1 MGSIVLD
8 LQQEVISQ
16 DCDIVNALRKA
27 HLIAVKLGLEEFD
40 NWILNELNGYSSQKD
55 CPDYRKIHVVLRGF
69 NPYHGW
75 IPTMINDPEFEKMIS
90 EKKISQSISEIIT
103 LISNNED
110 GLSINCNGVELELFN
125 KMFDNPL
132 PMHFAYQVSRASVAG
147 IIEKVKNTLLEW
159 TLKLEKEGILG
170 ENMAFNEKEEILVPF
185 RTWRNTNTSQAA
197 AALSELFVYNIP
209 LRWSISH
216 LYQAILDNEEH
227 VPSINYLTTLAGFV
241 HWQITG
247 QKVLGIGDASGMLP
261 IDPITKNYS
270 SEMVDKF
277 DKLIAPKGYDWKLRD
292 ILPKVLSAGENAGFP
307 PPEGGSRLDVSGH
320 LKAGIP
326 VCPPEGDA
334 GTGMV
339 ATNAVKQRT
348 GNVSAGTSSF
358 SMIVL
363 EKELSKPYEM
373 IDMVTTPDGSLV
385 AMVHCNNCTS
395 DLNAWINIF
404 KEYQELMGIP
414 VDMDEI
420 YGKLYNHALTGN
432 ADCGGLISYNY
443 ISGEPITGLAAGR
456 PLFVRSANDKFN
468 LANFMRT
475 HLYASVGVLKIGN
488 DILFNEEKIRVD
500 RITGHGGLFK
510 TKGVGQRILA
520 AAINS
525 PISVMGTAGEGGA
538 WGIALLASYLANN
551 GNDQSLADFLDKHVF
566 TGNAGIEISPT
577 AEDVSGFNTYIES
590 YKAGL
595 PIEEAAVRFK
605 N

>member
-1 MGSIVLD
+1 MKLDAKSTIEAGKAILGIELGSTRI
-8 LQQEVISQ
+8 
-16 DCDIVNALRKA
+16 KA
-27 HLIAVKLGLEEFD
+27 VFFYPGKKTIAPGRPNLGEQLI
-40 NWILNELNGYSSQKD
+40 
-55 CPDYRKIHVVLRGF
+55 
-69 NPYHGW
+69 
-75 IPTMINDPEFEKMIS
+75 
-90 EKKISQSISEIIT
+90 
-103 LISNNED
+103 D
-110 GLSINCNGVELELFN
+110 GLWEYSVQAVWDLVWDCYADLRTNVKSLYDTEIETLAAIGVSA
-125 KMFDNPL
+125 M
-132 PMHFAYQVSRASVAG
+132 MHGY
-147 IIEKVKNTLLEW
+147 
-159 TLKLEKEGILG
+159 
-170 ENMAFNEKEEILVPF
+170 MAFNEKEEILVPF
-185 RTWRNTNTSQAA
+185 RTWRNTNTGQAA

-292 ILPKVLSAGENAGFP
+292 ILPKVLSAGENAGFLT
-307 PPEGGSRLDVSGH
+307 PEGASRLDVSGH

-443 ISGEPITGLAAGR
+443 ISGEPITGLADGR

-525 PISVMGTAGEGGA
+525 PISVMETAGEGGA

>member
-1 MGSIVLD
+1 MKLDAKSTIEAGKAILGIELGSTRIKAVLID
-8 LQQEVISQ
+8 QENKPIAQGSHTWENQLVDGLWTYSIEAIWSGLQ
-16 DCDIVNALRKA
+16 DCYADLRTNVKNAYGIEIETLA
-27 HLIAVKLGLEEFD
+27 AIGVSAMMH
-40 NWILNELNGYSSQKD
+40 GYM
-55 CPDYRKIHVVLRGF
+55 P
-69 NPYHGW
+69 
-75 IPTMINDPEFEKMIS
+75 
-90 EKKISQSISEIIT
+90 
-103 LISNNED
+103 
-110 GLSINCNGVELELFN
+110 FN
-125 KMFDNPL
+125 K
-132 PMHFAYQVSRASVAG
+132 
-147 IIEKVKNTLLEW
+147 
-159 TLKLEKEGILG
+159 
-170 ENMAFNEKEEILVPF
+170 KEEILVPF
-185 RTWRNTNTSQAA
+185 RTWRNTNTGRAA

-216 LYQAILDNEEH
+216 LYQAILDNEAH
-227 VPSINYLTTLAGFV
+227 VNKIDFLTTLAGYV

-247 QKVLGIGDASGMLP
+247 EKVLGIGDASGMLP
-261 IDPITKNYS
+261 IDPTTHNYS
-270 SEMVDKF
+270 AEMVAKF
-277 DKLIAPKGYDWKLRD
+277 DKLIAPKEYNWKLED
-292 ILPKVLSAGENAGFP
+292 ILPKVLSAGENAGVLT
-307 PPEGGSRLDVSGH
+307 PEGSKKLDASGH

-395 DLNAWINIF
+395 DLNAWVNLF
-404 KEYQELMGIP
+404 KEYQELLGIP
-414 VDMDEI
+414 VNMDEI
-420 YGKLYNHALTGN
+420 YSKLYNIALTGDT
-432 ADCGGLISYNY
+432 DCGGLLSYNY
-443 ISGEPITGLAAGR
+443 ISGEPVTGFADGR

-488 DILFNEEKIRVD
+488 DILFNEEKIKVD
-500 RITGHGGLFK
+500 RITGHGGLFR

-525 PISVMGTAGEGGA
+525 PISVMETAGEGGA
-538 WGIALLASYLANN
+538 WGIALLGSYLVNN
-551 GNDQSLADFLDKHVF
+551 EKKQSLADFLDESVF
-566 TGNAGIEISPT
+566 VGDAGIEVSPT
-577 AEDVSGFNTYIES
+577 PEDVAGFNAYIEN

-595 PIEEAAVRFK
+595 PIEEAAVKFK
-605 N
+605 